1 MNRRDFLF
9 GISSFAG
16 LTAAHSLVGAR
27 RAFAAAPPARAKACI
42 LLWMNGGPSHIDTWD
57 PKPGTAAGGKFK
69 AIPTRVDGLS
79 LSEHLPQVA
88 DVAQHLAILR
98 GMTSKEG
105 NHDRAQHLV
114 HTGWAPNPTVAYPSL
129 GSWVAHEVGD
139 PNSDLPL
146 FVSINGPSV
155 SAGFLGVQYNPFIVQ
170 NVKQPLQNTDYAA
183 GVNMVRFLKRKQALE
198 SLEDDFAA
206 RTGDPKIKSRRAV
219 YARAIRMMYAPRLKA
234 FDLGDEP
241 DATTRAYGDSDFGRG
256 CLMARR
262 LVEGG
267 VRFVEVVLD
276 GWDTHKDNFG
286 RTQKLMG
293 ALDPAFA
300 TLVRELDERKLLSID
315 AGDVHGR
322 VRPHAQDQRRRRA
335 RSSPGGVERGARG
348 RRRARRRHRRRHQ
361 RRRRQGRGAPNDG
374 ARAHGHGGDAARRRS
389 AKRIRHPARP
399 PHHHHRQRQ
408 AHPRDPRRRVITS
421 RMG

>member
-1 MNRRDFLF
+1 L
-9 GISSFAG
+9 
-16 LTAAHSLVGAR
+16 AAAQSLMGER
-27 RAFAAAPPARAKACI
+27 RAFAAATAPRARACI

-57 PKPGTAAGGKFK
+57 PKPGTEAGGKFK
-69 AIPTRVDGLS
+69 AIPTRVDGIS
-79 LSEHLPQVA
+79 LSEHLPQIA

-114 HTGWAPNPTVAYPSL
+114 HTGWSPNPTVAYPSL

-146 FVSINGPSV
+146 FVSINGPSL

-234 FDLGDEP
+234 FDLSDEP

-300 TLVRELDERKLLSID
+300 TLVRDLDERKLLSSTLVMCMGEFGRTPKINGD
-315 AGDVHGR
+315 EGRDHHPAAWSAVLAG
-322 VRPHAQDQRRRRA
+322 
-335 RSSPGGVERGARG
+335 GGVRGGVTVGATSEDGDKVVARPTMVPELMATAATLLGVDPQKEFVTPLG
-348 RRRARRRHRRRHQ
+348 RPITITDSGKPIREIL
-361 RRRRQGRGAPNDG
+361 
-374 ARAHGHGGDAARRRS
+374 GDA
-389 AKRIRHPARP
+389 
-399 PHHHHRQRQ
+399 
-408 AHPRDPRRRVITS
+408 
-421 RMG
+421 

>member
-1 MNRRDFLF
+1 MNRREFIF
-9 GISSFAG
+9 GISGFAG
-16 LTAAHSLVGAR
+16 LAAAHALVGER
-27 RAFAAAPPARAKACI
+27 RAWAAAAPARAKACI
-42 LLWMNGGPSHIDTWD
+42 LLWMNGGPSHLDTWD

-79 LSEHLPQVA
+79 ISEHLPQVA
-88 DVAQHLAILR
+88 GVAHHLAILR

-114 HTGWAPNPTVAYPSL
+114 HTGYAPNPTVAYPSL

-146 FVSINGPSV
+146 FVSISGPSI

-170 NVKQPLQNTDYAA
+170 NVKQPLQNTDYAP
-183 GVNMVRFLKRKQALE
+183 GVDMVRFLKRKQALE

-206 RTGDPKIKSRRAV
+206 RTGDPIIKSRRAV

-234 FDLGDEP
+234 FDVADEP
-241 DATTRAYGDSDFGRG
+241 DATVRAYGDSDFGRG

-293 ALDPAFA
+293 ALDPALA
-300 TLVRELDERKLLSID
+300 GLVADLAERKLLDSTLVMCMGEFGRTPRIN
-315 AGDVHGR
+315 GDDGR
-322 VRPHAQDQRRRRA
+322 DH
-335 RSSPGGVERGARG
+335 
-348 RRRARRRHRRRHQ
+348 
-361 RRRRQGRGAPNDG
+361 
-374 ARAHGHGGDAARRRS
+374 
-389 AKRIRHPARP
+389 HPAAWSAVLAGGGIRGGTVVGATSEDGDKVVTRP
-399 PHHHHRQRQ
+399 VSVPDLMATAATQLGV
-408 AHPRDPRRRVITS
+408 DPQKSFATPLGRPITITDNGKPI
-421 RMG
+421 REILG